1 MGYCHVSRQCDDY
14 AQRIGIEEAKEIALD
29 QRIKSLMQIGEIY
42 DPLEPENFRDGL
54 GNLSDKEIAI
64 ISGLIRNG
72 QYQLSAML
80 MEQQINAYW
89 EQVAKQEI
97 MGVKQ

>member
-1 MGYCHVSRQCDDY
+1 MNYCHVSRQCDDY
-14 AQRIGIEEAKEIALD
+14 AHQVGMDEDKSEAIEALAGE
-29 QRIKSLMQIGEIY
+29 LMKLGGKY
-42 DPLEPENFRDGL
+42 DPLETQNFREGL
-54 GNLSDKEIAI
+54 GEITDSDMAV

-80 MEQQINAYW
+80 MEQHINAYW
-89 EQVAKQEI
+89 ERIAQQEI